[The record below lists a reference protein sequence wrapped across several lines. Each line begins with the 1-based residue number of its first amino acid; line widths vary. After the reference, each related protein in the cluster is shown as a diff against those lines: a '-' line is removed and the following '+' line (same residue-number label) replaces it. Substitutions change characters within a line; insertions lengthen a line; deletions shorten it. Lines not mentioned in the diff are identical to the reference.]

1 MSEKQKKAA
10 CELARL
16 LEEMALESNQ
26 KLLGNAFA
34 EGLSV
39 GAKIGS
45 KEPPEDGGEK
55 SA

>member
-1 MSEKQKKAA
+1 MSEKQKRAA

-26 KLLGNAFA
+26 KLLGIAFA

-39 GAKIGS
+39 GAKIG
-45 KEPPEDGGEK
+45 KEPSEDGGEK

>member
-1 MSEKQKKAA
+1 MSEKQKCAA
-10 CELARL
+10 GELVKL
-16 LEEMALESNQ
+16 LEDLKLEGNQ
-26 KLLGNAFA
+26 KLLGIAFA

-39 GAKIGS
+39 GAGIGS